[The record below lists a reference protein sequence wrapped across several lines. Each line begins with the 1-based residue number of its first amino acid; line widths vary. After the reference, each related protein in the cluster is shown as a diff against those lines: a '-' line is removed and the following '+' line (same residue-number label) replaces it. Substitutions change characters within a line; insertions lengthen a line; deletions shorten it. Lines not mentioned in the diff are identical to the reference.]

1 MKTFLF
7 LAAIAVLAG
16 SVLAADPPEEAA
28 NPVIV
33 SADTSVSADTAEA
46 IAENSGPSDPAETP
60 PASADKNK
68 EPAELSTELDG
79 LDTLDVVPTEVITQ
93 VGGGTRRV
101 GLENTVF
108 RREAP
113 VIYETDGRRDPFR
126 ALITDEKKEGEVET
140 EFLRLEGAALKGV
153 VWSDGQY
160 LALISDKDGKS
171 FVLREGDPVYQGR
184 VVSVMQ
190 SQAVFEVSD
199 FGDYQQITLK
209 VKG

>member
-1 MKTFLF
+1 MKTLLF
-7 LAAIAVLAG
+7 VTVIAVLAG
-16 SVLAADPPEEAA
+16 SVWAADPPDEAV
-28 NPVIV
+28 NPAVV
-33 SADTSVSADTAEA
+33 PADTPVASDTAEA
-46 IAENSGPSDPAETP
+46 DVDHAGQSEPVSTP
-60 PASADKNK
+60 PASNVANK

-79 LDTLDVVPTEVITQ
+79 LDTLDVIPTEVITHI
-93 VGGGTRRV
+93 GSGTRRV

-108 RREAP
+108 RREEP
-113 VIYETDGRRDPFR
+113 IVYESAGRRDPFR
-126 ALITDEKKEGEVET
+126 ALITDEKKEGEIET

-160 LALISDKDGKS
+160 LALITDKDGKS
-171 FVLREGDPVYQGR
+171 FVLREGDPIYQGR

-190 SQAVFEVSD
+190 SQTVFEISD